1 MNDAQPPRWL
11 KIRQAVEYAGMSRNS
26 LMRLIEADSIKA
38 RKRPVGGWVVD
49 RTSID
54 EYNAGSGEEDALFN
68 DLARR
73 AGLC

>member
-1 MNDAQPPRWL
+1 MSNAQPRWM
-11 KIRQAVEYAGMSRNS
+11 KIKQATKYAGLSRNS
-26 LMRLIEADSIKA
+26 LMRLIEAEQIRA

-49 RTSID
+49 RASID